1 MARMSEANWIKDESE
16 IAAIQA
22 EPLSRS
28 ISDDDLCADCHW
40 LAYCPGQN
48 SLCMR
53 HDGSTWPGT
62 TDADGYVVACNI
74 HKEIGS

>member
-1 MARMSEANWIKDESE
+1 MAYAWIIDKDV
-16 IAAIQA
+16 
-22 EPLSRS
+22 
-28 ISDDDLCADCHW
+28 
-40 LAYCPGQN
+40 
-48 SLCMR
+48 LCMR